1 MKIRFLFTAILALAT
16 LMTQAEVLPRPQITG
31 GMPLMDAMR
40 LRQSIRDIDPNSTVT
55 RQELSN
61 ILWAAW
67 GITHDGKHT
76 IGTAMNRQELVLYV
90 ITPNEVSRYNPEEHS
105 LTVVNQGDFRE
116 LSGRQP
122 FAKDAPL
129 NIALVV
135 DTEKQEKVEFQA
147 YSASA
152 ASQNIYL
159 YCASAGLKTVVRA
172 MFDKEELPKALK
184 LGENEKIMFVQ
195 TIGR

>member
-1 MKIRFLFTAILALAT
+1 MKKIFFVIALVMST
-16 LMTQAEVLPRPQITG
+16 LISNAEVLPLPQATG

-40 LRQSIRDIDPNSTVT
+40 LRQSSRDFDPASKVT

-76 IGTAMNRQELVLYV
+76 IATAMNRQELVLYV
-90 ITPNEVSRYNPEEHS
+90 ITAEGISRYNPEDHT
-105 LTVVNQGDFRE
+105 LTTVNTGDFRQ
-116 LSGRQP
+116 LSGSQP
-122 FAKDAPL
+122 FAATAPL

-135 DTEKQEKVEFQA
+135 DTTKQEREAFQA
-147 YSASA
+147 YTAGA

-159 YCASAGLKTVVRA
+159 YCASVGLKSVVRA
-172 MFDKEELPKALK
+172 SFDREGLPQAMK
-184 LGENEKIMFVQ
+184 LSENEKVLFVQ

>member
-1 MKIRFLFTAILALAT
+1 MKKIIFIIALTMSILVSN
-16 LMTQAEVLPRPQITG
+16 AEVLPLPQATG

-40 LRQSIRDIDPNSTVT
+40 LRQSSRDFDPASKVT

-76 IGTAMNRQELVLYV
+76 IATAMNRQELVLYV
-90 ITPNEVSRYNPEEHS
+90 ITAEGISRYNPEDHT
-105 LTVVNQGDFRE
+105 LTTVNTGDFRQ
-116 LSGRQP
+116 LSGSQP
-122 FAKDAPL
+122 FAATAPL

-135 DTEKQEKVEFQA
+135 DTTKQEREAFQA
-147 YSASA
+147 YTAGA

-159 YCASAGLKTVVRA
+159 YCASVGLKSVVRA
-172 MFDKEELPKALK
+172 SFDRDGLSKAMK
-184 LGENEKIMFVQ
+184 LSENENVLFVQ